1 LSRDPVAKDRNPVT
15 GALQAYAD
23 RGVFRGF
30 RATPAPRRRVA
41 FEFKWLT
48 KRPVQAVF
56 DVRSNT
62 LNFPHLLPAISKAAA
77 DDVIAVLQSR
87 AGRGVPAHKRIDA
100 RRATVSGASRGGA
113 YSLRVGIRGTS
124 HDYAVKAALSVI
136 NEIFI
141 TLQERHPE
149 YLIEH
154 FGMSAE

>member
-1 LSRDPVAKDRNPVT
+1 LRRASATPHRDPVT
-15 GALQAYAD
+15 IALQGYAD

-30 RATPAPRRRVA
+30 RATPAARGRIA

-48 KRPVQAVF
+48 KRPVQAMF
-56 DVRSNT
+56 DTRANT
-62 LNFPHLLPAISKAAA
+62 LTFPRLLPQISTAAVN
-77 DDVIAVLQSR
+77 DVIDVLRSR

-100 RRATVSGASRGGA
+100 RRAAVAGARRTGA
-113 YSLRVGIRGTS
+113 YSISVAIRGTN
-124 HDYAVKAALSVI
+124 HLYAVKTALSVI
-136 NEIFI
+136 NDIFI